1 MSIITIFS
9 ASYCH
14 AEEVAEKVAQK
25 MNYQCIGE
33 EVLDRASEEFNI
45 PREKLVRTMHGTPSL
60 LDRLAN
66 EKEQCVAYLKAA
78 IAELVKNDNVVYH
91 GFAGHILPGD
101 IAHILKICLVANR
114 DYRIDLAAKSENVS
128 KRSAARAIKKHD
140 EERRK
145 WTQYLFEK
153 GPWDQS
159 LYDIKIPMHKTS
171 IGDAVGLICEN
182 ARKQPI
188 TTTPESSKAM
198 TDAVFAAKLNVALVE
213 KGHNVLVSSDDG
225 NVTLLINKY
234 VMRLEHLKEELKEI
248 ADAFPGVK
256 STEIHLGPDFKRP
269 AIYPGIDFELPSKVL
284 LVDDE
289 TEFVQTLSER
299 LQMRD
304 LDTAVVYNGEEAL
317 SYMNQEEP
325 EVMILDLRMPGIDGV
340 EVLRRVKKKHP
351 DVEVIILTGHGTEKD
366 EALTRELGA
375 FAYLE
380 KPVEID
386 KLAKT
391 VREAYEKLRR
401 KKADKQGASD

>member
-1 MSIITIFS
+1 MSVITIFS

-14 AEEVAEKVAQK
+14 ASEVAEKVAQELG
-25 MNYQCIGE
+25 YECIGE
-33 EVLDRASEEFNI
+33 EVLDRASEEFKI
-45 PREKLVRTMHGTPSL
+45 PREKLIRTMHGTPSL
-60 LDRLAN
+60 LDRLAS
-66 EKEQCVAYLKAA
+66 EKEQCVAYIKAA
-78 IAELVKNDNVVYH
+78 IAALVKNDNTVYH
-91 GFAGHILPGD
+91 GFAGHLLPRD
-101 IAHILKICLVANR
+101 ITHILKVCLVANR
-114 DYRIDLAAKSENVS
+114 DYRIDLAAEGKKIS
-128 KRSAARAIKKHD
+128 KRSASRAIKKDD
-140 EERRK
+140 EERKK
-145 WTQYLFEK
+145 WTQYLFDK

-171 IGDAVGLICEN
+171 IGDAVSLICEN
-182 ARKQPI
+182 TRKEQI
-188 TTTPESSKAM
+188 ITTPETSKAM
-198 TDAVFAAKLNVALVE
+198 NDFVFATKVNVALVD

-248 ADAFPGVK
+248 TDAFPGVK

-269 AIYPGIDFELPSKVL
+269 AIYPGIDFEMPSKVL

-391 VREAYEKLRR
+391 VREAYEKI
-401 KKADKQGASD
+401 KKTKAKRQDGPS

>member
-1 MSIITIFS
+1 MSVITIFS

-14 AEEVAEKVAQK
+14 AEEVAEKVAQELGYK
-25 MNYQCIGE
+25 CISE
-33 EVLDRASEEFNI
+33 EVLDRAAEEYKI
-45 PREKLVRTMHGTPSL
+45 PREKLVRIMHGTPSL
-60 LDRLAN
+60 LDRLAS
-66 EKEQCVAYLKAA
+66 EKEQCVAYIKTA

-91 GFAGHILPGD
+91 GFAGHLLPRD
-101 IAHILKICLVANR
+101 ITHILKVCQVANR
-114 DYRIDLAAKSENVS
+114 DYRVDSAAESEKVS
-128 KRSAARAIKKHD
+128 KRSASRGIKKDD
-140 EERRK
+140 EERKK
-145 WTQYLFEK
+145 WTQYLFDK
-153 GPWDQS
+153 GPWDQD
-159 LYDIKIPMHKTS
+159 LYDIKIPMHETTVE
-171 IGDAVGLICEN
+171 DAVSLICEN
-182 ARKQPI
+182 VRKEQI
-188 TTTPESSKAM
+188 ITTPESSKAM
-198 TDAVFAAKLNVALVE
+198 SGFVFATKVNVALVE

-234 VMRLEHLKEELKEI
+234 VLRLEHLKEELKEI
-248 ADAFPGVK
+248 TDAFPGVK
-256 STEIHLGPDFKRP
+256 STEIHLGPGFKRP
-269 AIYPGIDFELPSKVL
+269 AIYPGIDFEMPAKVL

-401 KKADKQGASD
+401 KKADKQGGGD